1 VGFDDRVRSQSLP
14 RNLQFT
20 AIYTSAKEA
29 EVQDKCVKNRRRSKR
44 RGIYCLIH
52 GCYLDSVSKKYYVFA
67 DRPEQ
72 LQARGLTKSA
82 AQTLIGFH
90 TTVSMSGEWL
100 EAFWCDRCQNT
111 QWYYVCK
118 TSDRTYQI
126 SLAPDELWQRVTGVV
141 HPNGNPSVGE
151 FTRREAR
158 VNQYQGLK
166 AFNTIR

>member
-1 VGFDDRVRSQSLP
+1 
-14 RNLQFT
+14 
-20 AIYTSAKEA
+20 
-29 EVQDKCVKNRRRSKR
+29 VQDKCVKNRTRSRRRS
-44 RGIYCLIH
+44 IYCPTH
-52 GCYLDSVSKKYYVFA
+52 SCYLDSMSKKYYLFA

-72 LQARGLTKSA
+72 LQARGVNRVA

-90 TTVSMSGEWL
+90 TTVAITGEWL
-100 EAFWCDRCQNT
+100 EAFWCDRCQST

-118 TSDRTYQI
+118 TDDRTYEI
-126 SLAPDELWQRVTGVV
+126 VLAPDTLWQRVTGVV

-158 VNQYQGLK
+158 VTSYQGVK

>member
-1 VGFDDRVRSQSLP
+1 M
-14 RNLQFT
+14 
-20 AIYTSAKEA
+20 
-29 EVQDKCVKNRRRSKR
+29 QDKCIKNRSRSKR
-44 RGIYCLIH
+44 RSIYCPVH
-52 GCYLDSVSKKYYVFA
+52 GCYLDSMSKKYYLFA

-72 LQARGLTKSA
+72 LEARGIAHLT

-90 TTVSMSGEWL
+90 TTISITGEWL
-100 EAFWCDRCQNT
+100 EAFWCDRCQST

-118 TSDRTYQI
+118 TGDRTYEI

-141 HPNGNPSVGE
+141 HPNGNPSVSE

-158 VNQYQGLK
+158 VKQYQGVR

>member
-1 VGFDDRVRSQSLP
+1 M
-14 RNLQFT
+14 
-20 AIYTSAKEA
+20 
-29 EVQDKCVKNRRRSKR
+29 
-44 RGIYCLIH
+44 
-52 GCYLDSVSKKYYVFA
+52 SKKYYLFA

-72 LQARGLTKSA
+72 LQARGLNLSVS
-82 AQTLIGFH
+82 QILIRFH
-90 TTVSMSGEWL
+90 TTVSITGEWL
-100 EAFWCDRCQNT
+100 EAFWCDHCQKT

-118 TSDRTYQI
+118 NSDRTYEI

-158 VNQYQGLK
+158 VNQYQGIK

>member
-1 VGFDDRVRSQSLP
+1 M
-14 RNLQFT
+14 
-20 AIYTSAKEA
+20 
-29 EVQDKCVKNRRRSKR
+29 
-44 RGIYCLIH
+44 
-52 GCYLDSVSKKYYVFA
+52 SKKYYLFA

-72 LQARGLTKSA
+72 LQERGIDRLS

-90 TTVSMSGEWL
+90 TTVSITGEWL
-100 EAFWCDRCQNT
+100 EAFWCEHCQTT

-118 TSDRTYQI
+118 TDERTYEI
-126 SLAPDELWQRVTGVV
+126 SLAPDKLWQRVTGVV

-158 VNQYQGLK
+158 VNNYQGVK